1 MNAELTEIKDDL
13 LNIAQRIM
21 CAGFYKVMY
30 NRKLKRYQIHESFGR
45 QALTLV
51 IPYDKLDERAYVL
64 LHKTKR
70 EHYDEIVKDLKKQ
83 DNLGYEDLMSNDIKY

>member
-13 LNIAQRIM
+13 LNIAQRIR

-30 NRKLKRYQIHESFGR
+30 NRKQKRYQIHESFGR

-51 IPYDKLDERAYVL
+51 IPYKELDERAYIL

-70 EHYDEIVKDLKKQ
+70 EHYDEIVEGIKKQ
-83 DNLGYEDLMSNDIKY
+83 ERLGF